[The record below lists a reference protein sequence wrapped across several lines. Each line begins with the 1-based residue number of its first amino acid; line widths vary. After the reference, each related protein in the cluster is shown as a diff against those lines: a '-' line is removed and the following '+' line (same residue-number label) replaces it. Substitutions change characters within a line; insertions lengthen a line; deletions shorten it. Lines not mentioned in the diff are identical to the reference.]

1 MFLRLEELYLSLKKN
16 AILYVISIISLFLIT
31 IVLSFTIF
39 LMLQSFSKENIIVN
53 SYHNKTIYTMRDT
66 LYEDDDFQKFKSNY
80 KNIDTISNF
89 YNLAY
94 ENKNIEFLS
103 VFDQP
108 LDIEDF
114 KGNKKFWE
122 NKEAI
127 SSEYNIKSLQMNE
140 KVFDFNKLQISL
152 GKGINWKEIKV
163 LDKNIPVILGSDYK
177 EFYKV
182 GDQFNGKYYNRDVTF
197 DVVGFLKDNQSI
209 YYRENLEFYLDE
221 YILVPYP
228 YKCEKITYED
238 NSDNYLFKSTL
249 YFAMINSDV
258 SPIESDID
266 ISKTLNN
273 IASQSGFSN
282 FALLG
287 ESPIHNQYLQIINII
302 KTQQKL
308 LLPLILIS
316 FFFTIMIQAN
326 TIFILKRKRQ
336 NVNKLVY
343 EIGFEYYDIEKYV
356 YKIQYILSFILGIM
370 FVWKFANLIFPFIV
384 ILLLLQH
391 CMIYYICN
399 WYIKR
404 IGE

>member
-53 SYHNKTIYTMRDT
+53 SYHNKTIYTMHDT

-122 NKEAI
+122 NREAN

-209 YYRENLEFYLDE
+209 YYRKNLEFYLDE

-228 YKCEKITYED
+228 YKCEKITYKD

-282 FALLG
+282 FTLLG

-308 LLPLILIS
+308 LVPLILIS